1 MLKTTESRLWQHA
14 NYCCVSQAN
23 FKAHSLAGALYK
35 KMLLDGG
42 GADLGGG
49 PTYTYGGLGACLPR
63 IMCMLR
69 NQFWCILR
77 QISLILEMDPYYESN
92 LDSYSY

>member
-14 NYCCVSQAN
+14 NYGCVSQAN

-42 GADLGGG
+42 GGGG
-49 PTYTYGGLGACLPR
+49 G
-63 IMCMLR
+63 
-69 NQFWCILR
+69 
-77 QISLILEMDPYYESN
+77 
-92 LDSYSY
+92 

>member
-42 GADLGGG
+42 GGGG
-49 PTYTYGGLGACLPR
+49 GVTLWVAQPIPVGVWGHASPG
-63 IMCMLR
+63 
-69 NQFWCILR
+69 
-77 QISLILEMDPYYESN
+77 
-92 LDSYSY
+92 